1 MLGRFGSPA
10 AMLPSALSVSSLFGN
25 SVHHE
30 IRLFGVQALRSSDR
44 PLSLIGWTEVR
55 SRSRLKIRSDRATRA
70 SAARIAV
77 PGSSPLSLSGR
88 RLIVSPKPPPGLP
101 LDACCAM
108 AHIPLR

>member
-44 PLSLIGWTEVR
+44 PLSLIGGPKSVAAVALR
-55 SRSRLKIRSDRATRA
+55 SEAIGQPARPPLGSLCQDRHLSRV
-70 SAARIAV
+70 AA
-77 PGSSPLSLSGR
+77 
-88 RLIVSPKPPPGLP
+88 
-101 LDACCAM
+101 
-108 AHIPLR
+108 